1 MSNRKI
7 SFNDFFA
14 CLQREYLVAELRY
27 KIYEKPKDK
36 NYYLN
41 KEILGKKKTIEE
53 IASRN
58 NYPCIFTDTWLRDKY
73 KSEIYNEWGLPNFI
87 YRSNEDREGRRPKD
101 IVAYFHK
108 GVEVIVKLN
117 SGEIVDGIVFWTDL
131 ENHTVRV
138 KIDAGLI
145 EVSFDNLKRKDI

>member
-14 CLQREYLVAELRY
+14 CLQREYLVAELRH

-41 KEILGKKKTIEE
+41 KEMLGKEKTIKE
-53 IASRN
+53 IALRN
-58 NYPCIFTDTWLRDKY
+58 NYPSIFTDNWLKERY
-73 KSEIYNEWGLPNFI
+73 KSEIYTEWGLPNFI

-108 GVEVIVKLN
+108 GVKVLVKLN
-117 SGEIVDGIVFWTDL
+117 TGDIVEGVVFWTDL
-131 ENHTVRV
+131 ENRCVRV
-138 KIDAGLI
+138 RVSTGLV

>member
-53 IASRN
+53 ISSRN
-58 NYPCIFTDTWLRDKY
+58 NYPNIFTDSWLRDRY
-73 KSEIYNEWGLPNFI
+73 KSEIYTEWGLPNFI
-87 YRSNEDREGRRPKD
+87 YRSNEDRENRRPRD

-108 GVEVIVKLN
+108 GVEVLVKLN
-117 SGEIVDGIVFWTDL
+117 NGDIVDGIIFWTDL
-131 ENHTVRV
+131 ENRIVRV
-138 KIDAGLI
+138 KVNAGLI